1 MAKKKSAKTSPTS
14 PQPIRKA
21 AVKKVATAKSP
32 SPAANKKVAK
42 KKVKPTSGSHTVDN
56 PPKSISPAVVCWSPG
71 PPTPDRPYLVERI
84 LTREEVD
91 AEYFA
96 RQVELDARIAHAKAV
111 LAKWQP
117 ELLKSSQYGEITGL
131 SVRFR
136 TKFGEVV
143 SPLQVVIAVNVA
155 FKYALSDLPGR
166 QCIPFPRMVEDV
178 PVKVLEGKFELLSS
192 AISHP
197 ANPLPFDQAMQG
209 GVPVAPK
216 GSPQAFGTLGVILQ
230 ETTGLL
236 VGLTNAHVISGG
248 LAVQLGPIDPATG
261 QDTVREVGNVSP
273 SRSFKGEVGS
283 TVLRSVD
290 CALVTLAS
298 GLIPS
303 PTPWEI
309 RGFTGEARE
318 MFLAKRPIRSSD
330 RSLEVWKFGA
340 ASGALLIGKLH
351 DLDVE
356 LIRIGGQN
364 FVHTFSV
371 RHRDGNNTFVIPGDS
386 GSVLGF
392 KTKVATPVGTKK
404 AFVLFGLLFAQL
416 DGDSSVAYACQ
427 IRDVVQPLKLDVDPD
442 RFAPDWETNP
452 SLV

>member
-1 MAKKKSAKTSPTS
+1 MAKKKSAKTAPTS

-42 KKVKPTSGSHTVDN
+42 KKVKPTSGSHSVDN
-56 PPKSISPAVVCWSPG
+56 PPKSISPVVVCWSPG

-117 ELLKSSQYGEITGL
+117 ELLKGSLYGEITGL

-166 QCIPFPRMVEDV
+166 QCIPLPRMFEDV

-197 ANPLPFDQAMQG
+197 TNPLPFDQAMQG

-216 GSPQAFGTLGVILQ
+216 GSPQAFGTLGVILR

-236 VGLTNAHVISGG
+236 VGLTNAHVIGGG
-248 LAVQLGPIDPATG
+248 LAVQLGPIDPVSG
-261 QDTVREVGNVSP
+261 QDTVREVGNVS
-273 SRSFKGEVGS
+273 RSFKGDIDDGFE
-283 TVLRSVD
+283 LRSVD

-298 GLIPS
+298 SLVPS

-318 MFLAKRPIRSSD
+318 IFLAERAIETSD

-340 ASGALLIGKLH
+340 ASGVVLIGKLH

-356 LIRIGGQN
+356 LIRIGGED
-364 FVHTFSV
+364 FVHTFTV

-392 KTKVATPVGTKK
+392 KTKVGTKK

-416 DGDSSVAYACQ
+416 DGDSSVAFACQ
-427 IRDVVQPLKLDVDPD
+427 IRDVVKPLNLNVEAA
-442 RFAPDWETNP
+442 RFAPDWVTNP